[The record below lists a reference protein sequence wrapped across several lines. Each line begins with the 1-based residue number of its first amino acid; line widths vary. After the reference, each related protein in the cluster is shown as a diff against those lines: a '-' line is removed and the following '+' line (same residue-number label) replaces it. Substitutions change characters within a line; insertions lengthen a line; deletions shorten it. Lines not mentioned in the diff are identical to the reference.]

1 MGVVFSCAGARG
13 MDLTTEDTEFTED
26 KIGAGIRFANG
37 GEFREGGLFLSKS

>member
-37 GEFREGGLFLSKS
+37 ESFGKGAFF